1 MNLDQ
6 SNRTFATNSPFP
18 RESSS
23 EGATGTA
30 DGSDYFYR
38 APRHNHASVSLTEDR
53 SKGTVYSI
61 PSSSSSSS
69 EADHEPNSSS
79 MELVDM
85 DMGKP
90 SDIDY
95 SVREAD
101 QYYHR
106 TAGGEA
112 FMSSSR
118 PSSPAPVSGPRL
130 PRWKQRKGKEKGFEV
145 VRSKPSSG

>member
-1 MNLDQ
+1 
-6 SNRTFATNSPFP
+6 
-18 RESSS
+18 
-23 EGATGTA
+23 
-30 DGSDYFYR
+30 
-38 APRHNHASVSLTEDR
+38 
-53 SKGTVYSI
+53 
-61 PSSSSSSS
+61 
-69 EADHEPNSSS
+69 

-106 TAGGEA
+106 ATGGEA
-112 FMSSSR
+112 VMSSSS